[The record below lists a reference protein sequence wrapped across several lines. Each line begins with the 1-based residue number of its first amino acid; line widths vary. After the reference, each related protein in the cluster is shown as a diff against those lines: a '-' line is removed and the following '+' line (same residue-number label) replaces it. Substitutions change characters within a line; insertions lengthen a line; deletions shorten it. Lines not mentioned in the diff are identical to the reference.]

1 MKQIKTSQK
10 KRSRL
15 GMVASLLV
23 TGMIVATCATPTP
36 YQPGDGTGGYT
47 EKLLEQNRYRV
58 SFRGNSL
65 TSRETVETYLL
76 FRAAELTVE
85 TGNDYFIMVERDTDS
100 DTRYRTTY
108 SDPWPYYGYY
118 YSSLRYRYPYYLGGY
133 GRYGDS
139 YTQQVTRY
147 TAAADVVVYSGAKP
161 QDNPNAY
168 DARDIMKNLGPDVI
182 RPEDLAS

>member
-1 MKQIKTSQK
+1 MTQVKRLK
-10 KRSRL
+10 KSRPRF
-15 GMVASLLV
+15 GIIASLLV

-36 YQPGDGTGGYT
+36 YQRDDTTGGYT
-47 EKLLEQNRYRV
+47 EKLLESNRYRV

-85 TGNDYFIMVERDTDS
+85 TGNDYFVMVERDTDS
-100 DTRYRTTY
+100 NTRYRTSY

-118 YSSLRYRYPYYLGGY
+118 YSSFGYRYPYYLGRY

-147 TAAADVVVYSGAKP
+147 TASADVVVYAGAKP
-161 QDNPNAY
+161 QDNANAY
-168 DARDIMKNLGPDVI
+168 DAREIMKNLGPDVI

>member
-1 MKQIKTSQK
+1 MTKVRTSRK
-10 KRSRL
+10 SRSRL

-36 YQPGDGTGGYT
+36 YQPSDDTGGYT
-47 EKLLEQNRYRV
+47 EKLLEPNRYRV
-58 SFRGNSL
+58 NFRGNSL

-85 TGNDYFIMVERDTDS
+85 TGNDYFVMVERDTDS
-100 DTRYRTTY
+100 DVRYRTTY
-108 SDPWPYYGYY
+108 TDPWPYYGYY
-118 YSSLRYRYPYYLGGY
+118 YSSLRYRYPYHLGGY
-133 GRYGDS
+133 GRFGDS

-147 TAAADVVVYSGAKP
+147 SASADVVVYSGPKP
-161 QDNPNAY
+161 KDNPKAY
-168 DARDIMKNLGPDVI
+168 DAREIMKNLGPDVI